1 MRREARRKK
10 EDNFNTLIYISGGI
24 LVIAIIAFIVTFI
37 MYSNKLKD
45 QQISIETEKLSQIVP
60 NDEEEESTAASTQ
73 IGKTVEESANDT
85 NNTEE
90 ENIENKQEENTT
102 NNNVSEDNKTAN
114 NTSNVEKEEEKKE
127 LEFGI
132 PIEGEITKEFAKDN
146 LIYSETLK
154 EWVTHLGIDIKAE
167 QASVV
172 KASES
177 GKISSIKN
185 DPRYGLTVII
195 EHDDGYKTVYSNL
208 LTTEFVEVGEEVE
221 KGQTIA
227 TVGSSAAFEIADES
241 HLHFEIL
248 KDNVYVNPT
257 DLIDF

>member
-45 QQISIETEKLSQIVP
+45 QQLSVETEKLSQIVP
-60 NDEEEESTAASTQ
+60 NDEEDSTAASTQ
-73 IGKTVEESANDT
+73 IGKTVEESANST

-90 ENIENKQEENTT
+90 ENIESKQEEKTT
-102 NNNVSEDNKTAN
+102 KTNNVSENNKTVN
-114 NTSNVEKEEEKKE
+114 NISSVEKEEEKKE
-127 LEFGI
+127 LEFDV
-132 PIEGEITKEFAKDN
+132 PVEGEITKKFAKDN